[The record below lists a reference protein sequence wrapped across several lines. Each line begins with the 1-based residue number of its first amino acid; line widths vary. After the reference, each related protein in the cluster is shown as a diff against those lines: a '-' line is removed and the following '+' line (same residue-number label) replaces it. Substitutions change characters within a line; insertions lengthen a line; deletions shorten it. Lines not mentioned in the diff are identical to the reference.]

1 MANKIKGSNV
11 MIYRHNPDLDED
23 YLFACMRNAEL
34 VFEVDEKITNSQS
47 SAFWEEAKP
56 SISRWMINGDGL
68 MVLAPTWNYLYMV
81 TDLINRE
88 RFIAKF
94 VIDNGTPLGLTIFQG
109 TVFFK
114 SFVIS
119 APYGDIATYTVS
131 MKGSGQPSL
140 TGTVVTPSGTTVIA
154 GTAISVV
161 NIKATEGQT
170 TFTISGGIGKT
181 LIYASR
187 GSQVI
192 SPMGA
197 AGDFNSG
204 ITWDSVTGVAT
215 VYIPAVG
222 DESFIFLLQ

>member
-11 MIYRHNPDLDED
+11 MIYRYNPDLDVD

-34 VFEVDEKITNSQS
+34 SFEVDEKITNSQS

-56 SISRWMINGDGL
+56 SITRWMINGDGL
-68 MVLAPTWNYLYMV
+68 MVLDATWNYLYML

-88 RFIAKF
+88 RFIVKF

-114 SFVIS
+114 SFVVS
-119 APYGDIATYTVS
+119 APYGDVASYAVS
-131 MKGSGQPSL
+131 MKGNAAPSL
-140 TGTVVTPSGTTVIA
+140 TGTVVTPSGTTIIA
-154 GTAISVV
+154 GTAISVI
-161 NIKATEGQT
+161 NQEAIDGQT
-170 TFTISGGIGKT
+170 TFSIPSGIGKT
-181 LIYASR
+181 LLYASR

-204 ITWDSVTGVAT
+204 ITWDSVTGTAT
-215 VYIPAVG
+215 IYIPAVA

>member
-1 MANKIKGSNV
+1 
-11 MIYRHNPDLDED
+11 MIYRHNPDLNED

-68 MVLAPTWNYLYMV
+68 MVLDPTWNYLYMV

-94 VIDNGTPLGLTIFQG
+94 VIDNGTPSGLTIFQG

-114 SFVIS
+114 SFAIS

-131 MKGSGQPSL
+131 MKGNGQPSL
-140 TGTVVTPSGTTVIA
+140 SGTTVTPG
-154 GTAISVV
+154 GTIIISGTTVQV
-161 NIKATEGQT
+161 FQTVATEGQT
-170 TFTISGGIGKT
+170 VITFAGTIGLSA
-181 LIYASR
+181 LYASR
-187 GSQVI
+187 GGIAVQPLQFSG
-192 SPMGA
+192 SPTGN
-197 AGDFNSG
+197 GG
-204 ITWDSVTGVAT
+204 TWDIATGALTLAT
-215 VYIPAVG
+215 PAVDG
-222 DESFIFLLQ
+222 ELFLILAQ